1 VAIIAHFAIYH
12 WHSLMLHANIRLNF
26 WPLSWLVASPEFHH
40 WHHSNRPEAHDK
52 NFAGQIALWD
62 FVFGTAHPKGEK
74 PGQYG
79 TDDPVRATYV
89 EQIAYPLRSAPQS
102 APQRPLDLSP
112 LRFPLAMRGAKPAP
126 EGRHQ
131 SRQPTRCICLA
142 PTTSCSMSAEPQVK
156 RMAGYTISLQGKTAL
171 ITGASSGFGWHF
183 AKVLSAAGAKV
194 ALGARRLD
202 RLQKLQEEI
211 RAAGGEAAAVAL
223 DVTDTASVKRA
234 FDAAE
239 TALGPITI
247 LINNAGVPSGSY
259 FAKTSDEDW
268 RSVLDVNLDGVFR
281 AGREAAQRM
290 IAHGKGGSIIN
301 IASILGLGAIRT
313 LSSYSASKAAVIA
326 LTKSMALELARD
338 RIRVNALAPGYFS
351 TEFNDAF
358 LASEAGLRLLSR
370 VPMRRAGRLEE
381 LDGPLL
387 LLASHAGAF
396 MTGSVLTVDG
406 GHVVPIG

>member
-1 VAIIAHFAIYH
+1 MAKHRF
-12 WHSLMLHANIRLNF
+12 SL
-26 WPLSWLVASPEFHH
+26 
-40 WHHSNRPEAHDK
+40 D
-52 NFAGQIALWD
+52 
-62 FVFGTAHPKGEK
+62 
-74 PGQYG
+74 
-79 TDDPVRATYV
+79 
-89 EQIAYPLRSAPQS
+89 
-102 APQRPLDLSP
+102 
-112 LRFPLAMRGAKPAP
+112 
-126 EGRHQ
+126 
-131 SRQPTRCICLA
+131 
-142 PTTSCSMSAEPQVK
+142 
-156 RMAGYTISLQGKTAL
+156 GKTAL

-183 AKVLSAAGAKV
+183 AKVLSEAGAKV
-194 ALGARRLD
+194 ALAARRLD
-202 RLQKLQEEI
+202 RLQKLEEDI
-211 RAAGGEAAAVAL
+211 RASGGEAAAVAL
-223 DVTDTASVKRA
+223 DVTDSGSVKRG

-239 TALGPITI
+239 AALGPITI

-290 IAHGKGGSIIN
+290 VAHRSGGSIIN

-338 RIRVNALAPGYFS
+338 SIRVNALAPGYFS

-358 LASEAGLRLLSR
+358 LAGEAGQRLLSR

-387 LLASHAGAF
+387 LLASDAGAF